1 MRLAENIY
9 RLRTEKNMSQLDL
22 ADALEVSRQSVSK
35 WETGAAVPDLD
46 KLIKM
51 SDLFAISLDEMVG
64 RPGPAE
70 TTQAELP
77 PEPNP
82 GITSGD
88 LVSILILLFATLIPI
103 VIIAT
108 ADLHESTFLLVLGM
122 FILPPAATIC
132 AALTSPKNKIL
143 FRTFLVYDILF
154 GIVACIMGSILAPL
168 IGIVYL
174 FSIGFWSDRLD
185 SK

>member
-1 MRLAENIY
+1 
-9 RLRTEKNMSQLDL
+9 
-22 ADALEVSRQSVSK
+22 
-35 WETGAAVPDLD
+35 
-46 KLIKM
+46 
-51 SDLFAISLDEMVG
+51 
-64 RPGPAE
+64 
-70 TTQAELP
+70 
-77 PEPNP
+77 
-82 GITSGD
+82 
-88 LVSILILLFATLIPI
+88 
-103 VIIAT
+103 
-108 ADLHESTFLLVLGM
+108 M